1 MHPMPD
7 WIYLKKILFNYTT
20 QKATIL
26 YLILERLCMLE
37 FSRVSK
43 GLYTFLTISVFEEL
57 CIIFLVFSL

>member
-43 GLYTFLTISVFEEL
+43 GLY
-57 CIIFLVFSL
+57 IFNNFRF

>member
-1 MHPMPD
+1 MRPIPD

-26 YLILERLCMLE
+26 YLILERFCMLE